1 MTPLISIGLE
11 PNIVEAIKAEV
22 GHVMKLEQRDSSR
35 DVGVKWVWPKV
46 ENCSCHIY
54 APCSRCFN
62 NVPTVDKAIEVQ
74 ELGPEDSG
82 FEVYVPY
89 EQLVEAYAEIDK
101 LEKQLSASL
110 LL

>member
-1 MTPLISIGLE
+1 
-11 PNIVEAIKAEV
+11 
-22 GHVMKLEQRDSSR
+22 MKLEQRDSSR
-35 DVGVKWVWPKV
+35 DVGVKWVTRPV
-46 ENCSCHIY
+46 ENCSCHISP
-54 APCSRCFN
+54 PCSAC
-62 NVPTVDKAIEVQ
+62 VDNAPIVDEAIEVQ

-110 LL
+110 GITLNILKP